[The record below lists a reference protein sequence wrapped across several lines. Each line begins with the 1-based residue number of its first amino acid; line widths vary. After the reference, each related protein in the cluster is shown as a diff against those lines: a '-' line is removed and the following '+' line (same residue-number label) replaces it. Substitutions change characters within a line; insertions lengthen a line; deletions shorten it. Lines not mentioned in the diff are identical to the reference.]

1 MAKLPLLFTER
12 MLKMGKKVVCPGSF
26 DPLTIGHL
34 DIIKRSSKLFDEVI
48 VVVMRNLNKD
58 IGSFTTE
65 ERVEFIKRCTKDLPN
80 VSVDTYA
87 GLLADYVREK
97 GASAVVKGLR
107 AISDYDDEF
116 RQALTNQQLN
126 PEMETIFM
134 VANAGHMFLSSSV
147 VKQVCRLGGDIT
159 KFVPEEICDDI
170 IKRLS
175 H

>member
-1 MAKLPLLFTER
+1 
-12 MLKMGKKVVCPGSF
+12 MGKKVVCPGSF

-48 VVVMRNLNKD
+48 VVVMRNPNKD

-65 ERVEFIKRCTKDLPN
+65 ERVDLIKRCTKDLPN

-134 VANAGHMFLSSSV
+134 VANARHMFLSSSV

-159 KFVPEEICDDI
+159 NFVPAEICDDI

-175 H
+175 HN